1 LTLDHERALMAI
13 AGGALIILILWLL
26 SRGQPITNVDQIN
39 RTNQILPNIET
50 GPTVDGSYSFGPI
63 NLGSINLT
71 APQPQTGGCGCGCS
85 QPSQQYEDAIEATAN
100 TYSAGLNALLDDT
113 VAAYKATLPPT
124 VSQYFNNFQN
134 NQLASQSM
142 ADFLNPYG

>member
-1 LTLDHERALMAI
+1 MALG
-13 AGGALIILILWLL
+13 GGALIILILWLL
-26 SRGQPITNVDQIN
+26 SRGQAITNVDQIN
-39 RTNQILPNIET
+39 RVNQVTPNIET

-71 APQPQTGGCGCGCS
+71 QQGPQTGGCGCGCAT
-85 QPSQQYEDAIEATAN
+85 PSAQYEDAIQASAN
-100 TYSAGLNALLDDT
+100 TYSAGLNQLMQDT

-124 VSQYFNNFQN
+124 VSQYFDNFQN
-134 NQLASQSM
+134 NQLASQSQ